1 MPHFVVGGGEDDF
14 VQVFANIMEG
24 RTDEQKAALSKSIV
38 STLKS
43 MFPDV
48 PVISMNVR
56 EFERATY
63 TNRDLI

>member
-1 MPHFVVGGGEDDF
+1 MPHFVVCGGEDDF